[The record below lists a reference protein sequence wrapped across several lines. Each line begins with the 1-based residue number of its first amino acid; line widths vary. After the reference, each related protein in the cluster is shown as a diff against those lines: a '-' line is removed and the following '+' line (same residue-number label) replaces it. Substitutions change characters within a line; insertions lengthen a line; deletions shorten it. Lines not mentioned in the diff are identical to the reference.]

1 MLSVIEK
8 VNDVVNNFIWGV
20 PAMICIICDEGY
32 AWQDAQKT

>member
-20 PAMICIICDEGY
+20 GRLCTDVCIAAVGRM
-32 AWQDAQKT
+32 DA